1 MQTVAKFLEQ
11 YRTIAKEFPSLQDE
25 AINHFNRLGFP
36 TNKNEE
42 WKYTNILPILNKDFS
57 FLFSETKISR
67 EEIISRFSFLK
78 DSLLIVLENGKL
90 NANAGNLE
98 DLSSGIEIKKL
109 SEIKDNPLVKKHYN
123 LYVDVHDDAF
133 GALNTAFATEGLV
146 VIIKPKAV
154 IKKPIY
160 IINISSSR
168 EQAVISYNRLLV
180 IAEKNSSAKISWI
193 TVSKSNLSETF
204 LNSENEIFIDENA
217 SLEFDVLQNENEK
230 SFQICGTHVY
240 QSANS
245 KFNIS
250 TVSLGGN
257 ILRNKLHIKLDGQN
271 CETHM
276 YGLYV
281 SNNTQLVDNHTAVYH
296 TRPHSNSNQL
306 YKGIVGGKAHGVFNG
321 KIFVER
327 DAQKTN
333 AYQSNKNILL
343 SNDAV
348 VNAKPQLEIFADDVK
363 CTHGATTGQMDDEA
377 LFYLRSRGIN
387 EGDAKTLLN
396 LAFANDILNNISDDG
411 FRNYISEL
419 VETKL
424 KETFQ

>member
-1 MQTVAKFLEQ
+1 MAKFLEQ